1 MAGIGRVASPPCRR
15 RGHTGRVV
23 RRNRTRQRRGVKVQ
37 RFLWRKPD
45 GTNQHAFQTQVVAPV
60 LLPRLPT
67 PLLPCTRTRQGQK
80 GSRY

>member
-1 MAGIGRVASPPCRR
+1 MFQGFVTKSVAPAASALRVAFASCAA
-15 RGHTGRVV
+15 
-23 RRNRTRQRRGVKVQ
+23 GVKVQ
-37 RFLWRKPD
+37 RFLCRKPD
-45 GTNQHAFQTQVVAPV
+45 GTNQHAFQTPVVAPV